1 MMIVQLIV
9 PLAILATASLPNTP
23 DPTALAPQQRATF
36 ESVVSEEFCSCSS
49 PLTLGSC
56 LKTKPE
62 CGTSR
67 HLGDVVFKAVQAGNT
82 SSEILRYL
90 AERVTGPFC
99 AKQRE
104 ISLKDAP
111 AKGAK
116 EAEITV
122 VEFADFRCG
131 HCKDAVPI
139 IEAAYRKLGKSV
151 KFIFAPFPLGDHPES
166 IAAARASMAAADQG
180 AFWKYHDALFET
192 QDKGFA
198 KARLFKLA
206 TKLGLNLKKFKTVY
220 NAQSTLDI
228 IKSFKT
234 AGLNAGVTGT
244 PAFFVNGRKFDP
256 DEAIMTFTKRVA
268 MERSRQRGPCQ

>member
-1 MMIVQLIV
+1 
-9 PLAILATASLPNTP
+9 
-23 DPTALAPQQRATF
+23 
-36 ESVVSEEFCSCSS
+36 
-49 PLTLGSC
+49 
-56 LKTKPE
+56 LKNKPE

-104 ISLKDAP
+104 IKLDDAP
-111 AKGAK
+111 FKGAK
-116 EAEITV
+116 DAEITV

-131 HCKDAVPI
+131 HCKDAAPL
-139 IEAAYRKLGKSV
+139 IEAAYRRLGKSV
-151 KFIFAPFPLGDHPES
+151 KFIFAPFPLADHPES
-166 IAAARASMAAADQG
+166 IAAARASLAAASQG

-198 KARLFKLA
+198 QPRLFKLA
-206 TKLGLNLKKFKTVY
+206 TKLGLNLKKFKAVY
-220 NAQSTLDI
+220 NAQSTLDL

-268 MERSRQRGPCQ
+268 MERARERGPCQ